1 MVQGG
6 YLKKNHF
13 LVNSY
18 RTYEQGLVII
28 DDHGMWYIILVYFF
42 PTKMMEIIKI
52 HFEHKLEKYGP
63 W

>member
-6 YLKKNHF
+6 YLKKTKTF

-18 RTYEQGLVII
+18 RTNEQGLVII

-52 HFEHKLEKYGP
+52 HFEH
-63 W
+63 

>member
-52 HFEHKLEKYGP
+52 HFEH
-63 W
+63 